1 MDNHEL
7 LRALAEAI
15 SKLQEKI
22 NIISDISDNGNEKV
36 ANVKKQTLERLY
48 LALDKIK
55 IKDQNNID
63 VHQLESGI
71 QALNEGSK
79 QLFDNAL
86 NAINQFKKEEAIN
99 KELKNNFSKA
109 IDQTS
114 IGINNTNIKPDD
126 YVSKQ
131 AIEILKE
138 WLMPEGD

>member
-71 QALNEGSK
+71 LALNEGSK